1 MLGNKQIMAN
11 NIRYYMELNNVNSME
26 VCKALGFK
34 QNTFSDW
41 INAKIYPRIDKIE
54 KMANYFGITKADLV
68 EDRPRSFN
76 SPEEFESEWQ
86 SLGGA
91 PHPEFVVPWTERGA
105 KNTPVLTDDEME
117 LIIVYRNASEDKRK
131 QAKRLLMYAAL
142 MKEVD
147 NANR

>member
-1 MLGNKQIMAN
+1 
-11 NIRYYMELNNVNSME
+11 
-26 VCKALGFK
+26 
-34 QNTFSDW
+34 
-41 INAKIYPRIDKIE
+41 
-54 KMANYFGITKADLV
+54 MANYFGITKADLV
-68 EDRPRSFN
+68 EERPRSFN

-91 PHPEFVVPWTERGA
+91 PHPEYVVPWTERGA

-117 LIIVYRNASEDKRK
+117 LIILYRNASEDKRK

-147 NANR
+147 NADS